1 MWSSLHIHFSNDYF
15 PSRDRYDSL
24 RWEEDERYIM
34 STLPDSLTDRHS
46 IIRQD
51 YRASVNVGI
60 DDATIYLLPFCTD
73 YECVELDAQRWKLY
87 FSGYSQKIFPGSY
100 FRTDSASGRMV
111 VREYL
116 FDIMNLLSSSEA
128 FVGFDPKTDLKN
140 ISSSKFARYTV
151 EDLMKGKAVPQFFR
165 DTFDDCYARL
175 EELQTMFPEY
185 EIDSIS
191 LLGESILPVKKD
203 GKPILLDIKTSELA
217 FPEPVDDYQMYKDK
231 LYIAANNKVIVCD
244 SKGNIIKEYKQKD
257 WDRALLWE

>member
-1 MWSSLHIHFSNDYF
+1 MRSSLHIHFSNDYF
-15 PSRDRYDSL
+15 PSRDRYDPL
-24 RWEEDERYIM
+24 RWEEDEKYIM
-34 STLPDSLTDRHS
+34 DVLPDSLTDRHS

-60 DDATIYLLPFCTD
+60 DDATIYLLPFSND

-87 FSGYSQKIFPGSY
+87 FSGYSQKIFPGIY
-100 FRTDSASGRMV
+100 FRTDSDSRRMV

-116 FDIMNLLSSSEA
+116 FDIMSLLGSCEA
-128 FVGFDPKTDLKN
+128 LVGFDPKTDLKN

-175 EELQTMFPEY
+175 EELQTMFPKY

-191 LLGESILPVKKD
+191 LLGESILPVKKG
-203 GKPILLDIKTSELA
+203 GKTLLLDTKTGELA
-217 FPEPVDDYQMYKDK
+217 FPEPVDDYQMYKGK
-231 LYIAANNKVIVCD
+231 LYIAANNKVIVCN
-244 SKGNIIKEYKQKD
+244 SKGGLIKEFKQKD
-257 WDRALLWE
+257 WDSSLLWE

>member
-15 PSRDRYDSL
+15 PSRDQYDPL
-24 RWEEDERYIM
+24 RWEEDEKYIM
-34 STLPDSLTDRHS
+34 DVLPDSLTDRHS

-60 DDATIYLLPFCTD
+60 DDATIYLLPFSND

-87 FSGYSQKIFPGSY
+87 FSGYSQKIFPGIY
-100 FRTDSASGRMV
+100 FRTDSDSGRMV

-116 FDIMNLLSSSEA
+116 FDIMSLLGSCEA
-128 FVGFDPKTDLKN
+128 LVGFDPKTDLKN

-191 LLGESILPVKKD
+191 LLGESILPVIKG
-203 GKPILLDIKTSELA
+203 GKTLLLDTKTGELV
-217 FPEPVDDYQMYKDK
+217 FPETVDDYQMYKGK
-231 LYIAANNKVIVCD
+231 LYIAANNKVIVCN
-244 SKGNIIKEYKQKD
+244 SKGGLIKEFKQKD
-257 WDRALLWE
+257 WDSSLLWE

>member
-1 MWSSLHIHFSNDYF
+1 
-15 PSRDRYDSL
+15 
-24 RWEEDERYIM
+24 M
-34 STLPDSLTDRHS
+34 SALPNSLTDRHS

-60 DDATIYLLPFCTD
+60 DDATIYLLPFSND

-87 FSGYSQKIFPGSY
+87 FSGYSQKIFPGIY
-100 FRTDSASGRMV
+100 FRTDSDSGRMV

-116 FDIMNLLSSSEA
+116 FDIMSLLGSCEA
-128 FVGFDPKTDLKN
+128 LVGFDPKTDLKN

-191 LLGESILPVKKD
+191 LLGESILPVIKG
-203 GKPILLDIKTSELA
+203 GKTLLLDTKTGELA
-217 FPEPVDDYQMYKDK
+217 FPEPVDDYQMYKGK
-231 LYIAANNKVIVCD
+231 LYIAANNKVIVCN
-244 SKGNIIKEYKQKD
+244 SKGGLIKEFKQKD
-257 WDRALLWE
+257 WDSSLLWE